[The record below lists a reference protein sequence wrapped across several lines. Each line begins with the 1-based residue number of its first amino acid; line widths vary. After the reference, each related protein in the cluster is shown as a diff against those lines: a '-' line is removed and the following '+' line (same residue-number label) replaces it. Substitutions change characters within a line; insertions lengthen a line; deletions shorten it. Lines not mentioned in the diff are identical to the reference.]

1 MRYSLLNF
9 DQKVCPT
16 MTYNALQENQ
26 VVLDTWLEVRSCAG
40 ARPERVNSKMLEI
53 PVLAEALQAAKGAGK
68 RGGTWDYSR
77 KLDQEEVV
85 QLKSAIQ
92 FSPSAEDYRSVSV
105 AADVE
110 YDGSC
115 YSLTLFSV
123 KTQ

>member
-1 MRYSLLNF
+1 M
-9 DQKVCPT
+9 
-16 MTYNALQENQ
+16 
-26 VVLDTWLEVRSCAG
+26 VLDTWLEVRPCAR

-53 PVLAEALQAAKGAGK
+53 LALSEALQAAKGAGK
-68 RGGTWDYSR
+68 RGGMWDYSR
-77 KLDQEEVV
+77 KLDQGEVA

-92 FSPSAEDYRSVSV
+92 FSPSAEDSRSVSL

-115 YSLTLFSV
+115 YSLTLFSI